1 MSSFDGPGA
10 GSASTDDGFER
21 FCRIRA
27 HVGLRAALG
36 YLSAFTGYRH
46 AAVIRRV
53 ADRPAAVAYY
63 DRDRPDEEQPERWP
77 AAVAASCLVRDDGG
91 RLREVRELPV
101 PAAYGSERAALA
113 CQCVPVIDR
122 DGELHASLCVFDD
135 ATQLIEEAD
144 LSLLLRVAASLAQ
157 EGDALAPRASQ
168 PSDGAG
174 QEEPDPALDALHMR
188 RRRASAS
195 SHG

>member
-1 MSSFDGPGA
+1 MSSFDGLGA
-10 GSASTDDGFER
+10 GPASTDEGFER

-46 AAVIRRV
+46 AAVIRHV
-53 ADRPAAVAYY
+53 ADRPSAVAYF

-77 AAVAASCLVRDDGG
+77 AAVAASCLTRDDGG
-91 RLREVRELPV
+91 RLREVRELSA
-101 PAAYGSERAALA
+101 PAAFKCERAALA

-135 ATQLIEEAD
+135 GTELIDEAD
-144 LSLLLRVAASLAQ
+144 WSLLLRVAASLAQ
-157 EGDALAPRASQ
+157 EGDALAPRAWR
-168 PSDGAG
+168 PSAAG
-174 QEEPDPALDALHMR
+174 QEDPDLALDALHMR
-188 RRRASAS
+188 RRRACATN
-195 SHG
+195 HG

>member
-1 MSSFDGPGA
+1 MSSFDWPDA
-10 GSASTDDGFER
+10 GSANTDDGFER

-46 AAVIRRV
+46 AAVIRLV
-53 ADRPAAVAYY
+53 ANRPSAVAYF

-77 AAVAASCLVRDDGG
+77 AALAASCLVRDDGG
-91 RLREVRELPV
+91 RLREVRELSA
-101 PAAYGSERAALA
+101 PAAYKSERAALA
-113 CQCVPVIDR
+113 CQCVPVIDC

-135 ATQLIEEAD
+135 GTQLMEEAD

-157 EGDALAPRASQ
+157 EGDALAPRASR
-168 PSDGAG
+168 PSGA
-174 QEEPDPALDALHMR
+174 EEDPDPALDGLYLG
-188 RRRASAS
+188 RRRAWAS
-195 SHG
+195 DHG

>member
-10 GSASTDDGFER
+10 GSAGTDDGFER

-53 ADRPAAVAYY
+53 ADRLSAVAYY

-91 RLREVRELPV
+91 RLREVRELSV
-101 PAAYGSERAALA
+101 PAAYRSEPAALA

-135 ATQLIEEAD
+135 GTQLIEEAD

-157 EGDALAPRASQ
+157 EGDALAPRASR
-168 PSDGAG
+168 PSGA
-174 QEEPDPALDALHMR
+174 EEDPDPALDALYMR
-188 RRRASAS
+188 RRRACAS
-195 SHG
+195 NHS